1 MASNL
6 KNLPEI
12 VFADA
17 DAGKVESSILSEY
30 ESLTGRSLAKGDP
43 VRLFLLTIAA
53 VIILLLNK
61 INETGKQNLLRYA
74 TGDNLDHLG
83 ALVGVER
90 IPATAAVT
98 TMRITLSA
106 ALGTVT
112 VIPGGTRFTAG
123 DNVFFALAAPIIIA
137 AGELSGEGKAI
148 CLDTGTKGNGYIAG
162 QLKTL
167 VDPVP
172 YVDSVTNI
180 TTSEGGAELED
191 DESYREAIHTA
202 PEKYSVAGPQGAYE
216 YFAKRASA
224 SIIDVSVWSPAPG
237 TVEVLA
243 LIDGGEAPGQE
254 LLEQLTEALNDKSVR
269 PLTDKVVVKAP
280 DYVDYDLD
288 ISFFIDRSDAAE
300 ATQIIEQVNTAVAVF
315 MAWQQGRIGRDINP
329 SRLIADMMAA
339 GAKRV
344 ELKAPAFKVLSQTEA
359 ARLRAKNVIYGGL
372 EDG

>member
-1 MASNL
+1 MTSKL
-6 KNLPEI
+6 KKLPDI
-12 VFADA
+12 VFAEA
-17 DAGKVESSILSEY
+17 DASKVESTILSEY
-30 ESLTGRSLAKGDP
+30 ETLTGRSLARGDP

-74 TGDNLDHLG
+74 TGANLDHLG

-90 IPATAAVT
+90 IPAAAAVT

-106 ALGTVT
+106 ALGTIT

-123 DNVFFALAAPIIIA
+123 DNVFFALAAPLIIP
-137 AGELSGEGKAI
+137 AGDLSGEGKAV
-148 CLDTGTKGNGYIAG
+148 CLDTGVKGNGYIAG

-191 DESYREAIHTA
+191 DESYREAIRTA

-224 SIIDVSVWSPAPG
+224 SITDVSVWSPTPG
-237 TVEVLA
+237 TVEVRVLA
-243 LIDGGEAPGQE
+243 DSGEAPGPE
-254 LLEQLTEALNDKSVR
+254 LLEQVTSALNDKSVR
-269 PLTDKVVVKAP
+269 PLTDKVIVKAP

-288 ISFFIDRSDAAE
+288 VRFFIDRSDAAE
-300 ATQIIEQVNTAVAVF
+300 VTQIIEQVNAAVAEFV
-315 MAWQQGRIGRDINP
+315 AWQQEKIGRDINP

-339 GAKRV
+339 GAKRI
-344 ELKAPAFKVLSQTEA
+344 ELKAPGFKVLNQTEA
-359 ARLRAKNVIYGGL
+359 ARLQVKNVAYGGL